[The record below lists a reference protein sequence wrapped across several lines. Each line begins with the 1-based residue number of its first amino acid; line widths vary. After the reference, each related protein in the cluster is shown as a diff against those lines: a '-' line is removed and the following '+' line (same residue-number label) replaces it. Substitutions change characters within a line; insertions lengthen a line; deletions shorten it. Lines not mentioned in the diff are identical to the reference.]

1 MTVDEFLL
9 WAERQPKRYELV
21 DGEVFVM
28 APERARHARVK
39 FAVQSALAGAIRHA
53 KVPCEVLPDGMT
65 VRIEARTAF
74 EPDAL
79 VYCGERLSGDAIE
92 VPHPLIV
99 VEVLSPSTGS
109 QDTGTKLAG
118 YFRVPSVEHY
128 LIVDPVR
135 RVLIHHRR
143 AGEVIETRIAS
154 EGSLRLDPPG
164 LDLSVADLFAEP

>member
-9 WAERQPKRYELV
+9 WAEDRPGRYELV
-21 DGEVFVM
+21 DGEVFAM
-28 APERARHARVK
+28 SPERARHARVK
-39 FAVQSALAGAIRHA
+39 VTVYLALARAIRKA
-53 KVPCEVLPDGMT
+53 GLPCEALADGMT

-92 VPHPLIV
+92 VPNPMVV
-99 VEVLSPSTGS
+99 VEVMSPGNQG

-118 YFRVPSVEHY
+118 YFRVRSVEHY

-135 RVLIHHRR
+135 RIVIHHRR
-143 AGEVIETRIAS
+143 AGDVVEARIAG
-154 EGSLRLDPPG
+154 EGTLRLDPPG
-164 LDLSVADLFAEP
+164 LDLPVGDLFAEL